1 MREAYREPR
10 ELKLSVCLEINVGLD
25 GWKAGRAEALSVL

>member
-1 MREAYREPR
+1 MREARREPG
-10 ELKLSVCLEINVGLD
+10 ELKHSVCLEINVGLD